1 MALKGQFK
9 QAISKM
15 FKMVQNKE
23 FHSPYLLHCSV
34 IFFLVI
40 GQTVSSKVNRSS
52 LLSVCHGKYGCFSID
67 YPWFSSHRVVN
78 AFPRYCILGIC
89 YHCPLAPGIKYWMCT
104 TSTYHY
110 FLALGT
116 KYWVYTTIATQ
127 SLVPRNVYKQYLPL
141 LPSPRYQILGV
152 Y

>member
-1 MALKGQFK
+1 
-9 QAISKM
+9 
-15 FKMVQNKE
+15 MVLNKE

-40 GQTVSSKVNRSS
+40 GLTVSSKVNRSS

-110 FLALGT
+110 SLALGT
-116 KYWVYTTIATQ
+116 KYWVYTTTATYSQ
-127 SLVPRNVYKQYLPL
+127 VPRNVYKQYLPL